1 MPRTAAETLADV
13 ASALVHEHDISD
25 LLVRLVRDAASL
37 VGGGAAGLLVLAPD
51 VARLEM
57 LAATD
62 HVATHL
68 EIYQAQQQEGP
79 CVDVCTTGLPVI
91 ATEQSEILE
100 RWPVTGRAILGAGFQ
115 QVHAYPVAWRGKVLG
130 GLNIFG
136 REQGA
141 PDAGSSRM
149 ARAFADMVTL
159 VIAQPE
165 NVPDGE
171 INYKLTRALRGR
183 IVIEQAKGV
192 LAQRSGV
199 DMARAYDLLLD
210 KRDQDGTTL
219 TATAERVIAEAQQR

>member
-1 MPRTAAETLADV
+1 MPRTPGETLADV

-25 LLVRLVRDAASL
+25 LLVRLVRDAATL
-37 VGGGAAGLLVLAPD
+37 VSGGAAGLLVLAPD

-62 HVATHL
+62 HVTTHL

-91 ATEQSEILE
+91 ATKQSEILA
-100 RWPVTGRAILGAGFQ
+100 RWPVTGRAILDAGFQ

-136 REQGA
+136 REEGA
-141 PDAGSSRM
+141 PDSESSRM

-159 VIAQPE
+159 VIAQPDR
-165 NVPDGE
+165 VPDGE
-171 INYKLTRALRGR
+171 IDHKLARALRGR
-183 IVIEQAKGV
+183 VVIEQAKGV
-192 LAQRSGV
+192 LAQQTGV
-199 DMARAYDLLLD
+199 DMAKAYEFLLD
-210 KRDQDGTTL
+210 KRDRDGTTL
-219 TATAERVIAEAQQR
+219 TATAQHVIAEAHQD

>member
-1 MPRTAAETLADV
+1 MPRTPGETFADV

-25 LLVRLVRDAASL
+25 LLVRLVRDAANLAS
-37 VGGGAAGLLVLAPD
+37 GGAAGLLVRAPD

-68 EIYQAQQQEGP
+68 EIYQAQQHEGP
-79 CVDVCTTGLPVI
+79 CVDVCTTGQPVM
-91 ATEQSEILE
+91 ATGGSEILA
-100 RWPVTGRAILGAGFQ
+100 RWPVTGRAILDAGFQ

-136 REQGA
+136 REEGV
-141 PDAGSSRM
+141 PDSESGRM

-165 NVPDGE
+165 RVPDGE
-171 INYKLTRALRGR
+171 IDHKLATALRGTA
-183 IVIEQAKGV
+183 VIEQAKGV
-192 LAQRSGV
+192 LAQRTGI
-199 DMARAYDLLLD
+199 DMAKAYELLLD
-210 KRDQDGTTL
+210 KRDRDGVTL
-219 TATAERVIAEAQQR
+219 TVTAKRVIAEAHQR